1 MQSPKTKEPP
11 SCGFEKLAGQIEL
24 VSLHLRG
31 LLWSAVILPQIELSS
46 GGAMFVHTKL
56 RSKEDEALKY

>member
-1 MQSPKTKEPP
+1 MQSLKTKEPP
-11 SCGFEKLAGQIEL
+11 SCGFEKLAEKIEL

-31 LLWSAVILPQIELSS
+31 LLWSAVILPQIELHS
-46 GGAMFVHTKL
+46 GDAMFVHTKL